1 MKGLMKIKKI
11 ISFLLCV
18 SLVMC
23 FCANTAFAEDNE
35 ILKIFDFEKIE
46 NISEYPEFSGTSNSS
61 KGVSSAVSD
70 GVFTIGKHA
79 SATHS
84 MYVDFTQYI
93 GEKTTYSVKLDI
105 MPSFASGK
113 NFMVRFGAI
122 IQLVSKG
129 NGKYVI
135 QRMTDGKFV
144 TENQTEF
151 TFSDLTSGL
160 AFAVKDKTTVD
171 AFYVKNG
178 ELTLIY
184 GDMEYV
190 ENSSTK
196 AGNLGFTFNKSADGD
211 ISMDN
216 VTLSDGALKISDPDP
231 DEPVNDI
238 TKFEFTNIS
247 TDIFADEGETLNLP
261 VTAEATSGIEK
272 IEVYI
277 DGEIYETLT
286 DTPYVIT
293 LQNIDRGS
301 VTVTA
306 KAVSSGKSESEISSN
321 VNFASVD
328 NAYTVFE
335 DSDFADGEGN
345 VLKSGISMYSRR
357 GTVKKDTADQDRGTS
372 LFVGADIPDTSYS
385 SSDIP
390 YIDIPLKSTSGR
402 VNISYDLYID
412 KKDSS
417 GRKTMVLRLSN
428 DKDTNIV
435 RFTNSEMK
443 LLNNL
448 VTEYSEGKWYHFSV
462 KADTVQNTVSVF
474 VNGVPY
480 FCKSMLSSSNSDG
493 NQSLKLLRLYGPG
506 EENAGFTAID
516 NIKVTGFYD
525 LPSVT
530 DLTEENGKIYAKLS
544 SGIFA
549 GSIDESTVCL
559 KNSKGKDVLLE
570 NVYYDESKTS
580 VVITPAKKLVP
591 SAKYTVEISENA
603 MIADGVYFGEKVLY
617 EFNAKSD
624 TVEVSAYNVS
634 VSGGIC
640 KGEVSVKNTSDNKIT
655 VFAVMA
661 LFNGTKCEKMRIEP
675 ITLEKGE
682 TKTAV
687 LQGERGSADCAQ
699 IYIYSDVFASK
710 LLGEILK
717 KSF

>member
-412 KKDSS
+412 KRLK
-417 GRKTMVLRLSN
+417 RK
-428 DKDTNIV
+428 K
-435 RFTNSEMK
+435 
-443 LLNNL
+443 NN
-448 VTEYSEGKWYHFSV
+448 GF
-462 KADTVQNTVSVF
+462 KAFQRQ
-474 VNGVPY
+474 GY
-480 FCKSMLSSSNSDG
+480 KYC
-493 NQSLKLLRLYGPG
+493 
-506 EENAGFTAID
+506 A
-516 NIKVTGFYD
+516 FYKFRN
-525 LPSVT
+525 
-530 DLTEENGKIYAKLS
+530 EAFE
-544 SGIFA
+544 
-549 GSIDESTVCL
+549 
-559 KNSKGKDVLLE
+559 
-570 NVYYDESKTS
+570 
-580 VVITPAKKLVP
+580 
-591 SAKYTVEISENA
+591 
-603 MIADGVYFGEKVLY
+603 
-617 EFNAKSD
+617 
-624 TVEVSAYNVS
+624 
-634 VSGGIC
+634 
-640 KGEVSVKNTSDNKIT
+640 
-655 VFAVMA
+655 
-661 LFNGTKCEKMRIEP
+661 
-675 ITLEKGE
+675 
-682 TKTAV
+682 
-687 LQGERGSADCAQ
+687 
-699 IYIYSDVFASK
+699 
-710 LLGEILK
+710 
-717 KSF
+717 